1 MSLQGG
7 SVPFFS
13 SFLLTR
19 PCTYLM
25 AGTWAHIWMDT
36 ELLMIWSSHTNSG
49 LSTSRSLHIR
59 ENQVSGFVVAL
70 VAKLCPT
77 LCHPMN
83 CSTPGSSVHGIL
95 QARILEW
102 VAVPFSKGS
111 SQPRNWTGVS
121 CIASRFFTNWAIREA
136 QVGQVSPGWSGQ
148 VAILLI
154 RYHRLGGLI
163 NRNLFLTVL
172 KVGKCKIEVL
182 IDSFPQWG
190 VSSWLA
196 DINHLTV
203 SPHGRTGE
211 EVGRIRLFG
220 VYSCKETNPSRGPH
234 PHDLS

>member
-83 CSTPGSSVHGIL
+83 CSTPGSSVHGIS
-95 QARILEW
+95 QTRILVW
-102 VAVPFSKGS
+102 VAIPFSRGS
-111 SQPRNWTGVS
+111 SQPKDRTCIS
-121 CIASRFFTNWAIREA
+121 CIDRQILYHWATRETQASGWATVTLDPFNWE
-136 QVGQVSPGWSGQ
+136 
-148 VAILLI
+148 
-154 RYHRLGGLI
+154 
-163 NRNLFLTVL
+163 LT
-172 KVGKCKIEVL
+172 
-182 IDSFPQWG
+182 
-190 VSSWLA
+190 
-196 DINHLTV
+196 
-203 SPHGRTGE
+203 
-211 EVGRIRLFG
+211 
-220 VYSCKETNPSRGPH
+220 
-234 PHDLS
+234 